1 MQTYLEI
8 GEFCKLVHLSEDVV
22 KGMMANGA
30 LNFKDEDGKIYIEA
44 NQGTFSVVPKGS
56 SEATPISSISLAGES
71 FVEKTIGTIL
81 NLHEKVLDAKD
92 ETLETLKNE
101 NKFLKDVLYSMQEI
115 YDEDRKTIDILN
127 EQLGRAQE
135 EVEFLKRKYKLMWNK
150 AVDNFTQ
157 GKMSATMDDDMENSA
172 FSPRSERNSGINS
185 SLNSALN
192 SGANSSANS
201 ALKAAA
207 SAALHTETP
216 KSQSANSSLNSS
228 ETSTNSSVNSTPK
241 AENSSTTSANGVNSN
256 PTAPNSSENSSLNSS
271 ASSTANSSTTANS
284 ATNSSENSNANS
296 TNPQKDSAQ

>member
-172 FSPRSERNSGINS
+172 FNPRSERNSSINS

-192 SGANSSANS
+192 SGANSNENSSSNSNATNENSSANS

-207 SAALHTETP
+207 SAALHAETP
-216 KSQSANSSLNSS
+216 KSASA
-228 ETSTNSSVNSTPK
+228 NSTPK
-241 AENSSTTSANGVNSN
+241 AENLSTTQS
-256 PTAPNSSENSSLNSS
+256 TANSSLNSN
-271 ASSTANSSTTANS
+271 AST
-284 ATNSSENSNANS
+284 